1 MTTRRTRT
9 EVPYTAAEMFDL
21 VADVERYPEFLPWCV
36 GLRIVQREITN
47 GSGTITTDMIVA
59 YKVFREQF
67 RTHDRFDREAKV
79 IEVEFANGPF
89 RHLHNF
95 WRFEDR
101 EGGGS
106 VVDFEISFEFRNIF
120 LQATAKAVF
129 ERAFARMSEAFI
141 ARADEIYGAA
151 SQGSTK

>member
-1 MTTRRTRT
+1 MTTRRTRSD
-9 EVPYTAAEMFDL
+9 VPYSAAQMFDL

-36 GLRIVQREITN
+36 GLRVVKHDITN

-59 YKVFREQF
+59 YKMFREQF

-79 IEVEFANGPF
+79 IEVDYANGPF
-89 RHLHNF
+89 RHLHNV

-101 EGGGS
+101 EEGGS
-106 VVDFEISFEFRNIF
+106 TVDFEISFEFRNVL

-129 ERAFARMSEAFI
+129 EKAFARMSEAFI
-141 ARADEIYGAA
+141 ERANEIYGAA
-151 SQGSTK
+151 STQSAS